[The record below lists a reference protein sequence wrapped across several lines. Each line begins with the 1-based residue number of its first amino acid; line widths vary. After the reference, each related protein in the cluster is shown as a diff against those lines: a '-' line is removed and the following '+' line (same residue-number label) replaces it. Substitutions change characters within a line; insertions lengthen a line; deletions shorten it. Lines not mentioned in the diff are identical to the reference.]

1 MGMRW
6 DGKFKKYY
14 DMQMTVLVAEAREYL
29 QHIMNEFDMSMD
41 RMGLQINDRKS
52 KLFVVK
58 KDQRRSY
65 EKMMV
70 SGK

>member
-1 MGMRW
+1 MRW

-14 DMQMTVLVAEAREYL
+14 DIQMTVLVAETREYL

-52 KLFVVK
+52 KLFVVVVVVIIIIIE
-58 KDQRRSY
+58 RS
-65 EKMMV
+65 
-70 SGK
+70 